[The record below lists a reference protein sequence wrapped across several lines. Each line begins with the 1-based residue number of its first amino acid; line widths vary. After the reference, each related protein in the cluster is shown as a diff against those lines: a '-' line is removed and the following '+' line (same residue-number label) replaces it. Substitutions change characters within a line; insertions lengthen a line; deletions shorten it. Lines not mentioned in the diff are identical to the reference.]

1 LKGIESER
9 NRLVQRSRSYYS
21 RVCNHNFG
29 RSGVRRHIAG
39 DIAKRGSQ
47 RNAFGPNSLSS
58 DRGWELGSVTAEFAV
73 VLPAVILVLL
83 FGIQVLSTQAA
94 RMSLIGLA
102 AESARALARGED
114 LTIVDNLLSERPENL
129 KSEVQYLELSV
140 CVSISQRVR
149 IIGLLDFPVTERQC
163 ARKSGL

>member
-1 LKGIESER
+1 
-9 NRLVQRSRSYYS
+9 
-21 RVCNHNFG
+21 
-29 RSGVRRHIAG
+29 
-39 DIAKRGSQ
+39 
-47 RNAFGPNSLSS
+47 
-58 DRGWELGSVTAEFAV
+58 
-73 VLPAVILVLL
+73 
-83 FGIQVLSTQAA
+83 
-94 RMSLIGLA
+94 MSLIELA

-114 LTIVDNLLSERPENL
+114 LAIVDDLLAERPENL

>member
-1 LKGIESER
+1 
-9 NRLVQRSRSYYS
+9 
-21 RVCNHNFG
+21 
-29 RSGVRRHIAG
+29 
-39 DIAKRGSQ
+39 
-47 RNAFGPNSLSS
+47 
-58 DRGWELGSVTAEFAV
+58 
-73 VLPAVILVLL
+73 
-83 FGIQVLSTQAA
+83 
-94 RMSLIGLA
+94 MSLIGLA

-114 LTIVDNLLSERPENL
+114 LAIVDNLLSERSENL